1 MGNDGNE
8 KIIEEFR
15 ANHGVVRG
23 IFEGVPVVLLRTTGA
38 RSGGERITPLVLL
51 LEGGR
56 LFVFA
61 SDAGAPHHPD
71 WYHEPGRRTRR
82 RPSSSAAI
90 ASAPPAKV
98 IHGPERDRIV
108 ARQIELY
115 PNFAAYQAKT
125 ARTIPVVELVRAR

>member
-1 MGNDGNE
+1 MTNDRNE

-15 ANHGVVRG
+15 ANHRVVGG

-38 RSGGERITPLVLL
+38 RSGTERITPLIPLQDG
-51 LEGGR
+51 ER

-71 WYHEPGRRTRR
+71 WYHNLVENPTTTVEFGGDRF
-82 RPSSSAAI
+82 SAT
-90 ASAPPAKV
+90 AKV
-98 IHGPERDRIV
+98 IDGPERDRIV

-115 PNFAAYQAKT
+115 PNFATYQAKT
-125 ARTIPVVELVRAR
+125 ARTTPVVELVRAR